1 MKEWI
6 AAYLTQFTGRFFL
19 NQLLVILAVYLV
31 GLCFV
36 VCIRRGVR
44 DIWTPLLAYPVG
56 IAVYVLA
63 GFLLLVIGL
72 PFRAWTV
79 LLLLLL
85 AAAFLCFLK
94 KPFQSLR
101 SELAVWKDGTKG
113 QPKKRCVPW
122 IPAAAVLLAAV
133 LAVSGLLS
141 VSVSNDSMYYYSL
154 YSRAIVSYGTYRREF
169 NVFLTDVGQGAA
181 LIGTFP
187 HLFGFNE
194 TFGIQQ
200 FFNMNFLCGFTYAVY
215 EQAKAAGQKKA
226 LTAALLSLLVLLS
239 AMPFLIVSKWAMA
252 NVYFME
258 YLFLCGYLA
267 FRFQPGEE
275 RCEEGLVCVQ
285 GILIAMLSTLRMEG
299 GIFVIFAVLC
309 ISTLKYRNRELALCF
324 LLPTACL
331 QLMYDIRIFLTMDI
345 DAPYTFLTE
354 KKAVVQLV
362 GMAAVLLYLT
372 LLRGRYFKKLQMHM
386 EAVIIAGLLLVN
398 AGLWVLDSTI
408 YFGNLK
414 AFSANLFNQSGW
426 GLFPAFVIAMLLL
439 LPKKGVSFGYH
450 DLLWTGYLL
459 ITLAVCWARDGIL
472 REGVGDSGNRV
483 LLQIVPLIVFALTL
497 RAVEWCGKEMKD

>member
-6 AAYLTQFTGRFFL
+6 TAYLTQFTGRFFL
-19 NQLLVILAVYLV
+19 NQLLVILAVFLV
-31 GLCFV
+31 GLFFV
-36 VCIRRGVR
+36 VCIRGGIK
-44 DIWTPLLAYPVG
+44 DLWTLLMAYPVG

-63 GFLLLVIGL
+63 GFLLLVTGL
-72 PFRAWTV
+72 PFRTWTV
-79 LLLLLL
+79 LLFLLL
-85 AAAFLCFLK
+85 AAVLLYIFK
-94 KPFQSLR
+94 KPFQSLE
-101 SELAVWKDGTKG
+101 SELTLWRLETKE
-113 QPKKRCVPW
+113 QPKRRFLPW
-122 IPAAAVLLAAV
+122 ILATVVLLASV
-133 LAVSGLLS
+133 LAVSGLLL

-154 YSRAIVSYGTYRREF
+154 YSRAIVSYGRYRREF

-187 HLFGFNE
+187 YLFGFNE

-200 FFNMNFLCGFTYAVY
+200 FFNINFLCGFTYAVY
-215 EQAKAAGQKKA
+215 EQAKTFGQKKA
-226 LTAALLSLLVLLS
+226 ITTALLSLLVLLT
-239 AMPFLIVSKWAMA
+239 AMPFLVVSKWAMA

-267 FRFQPGEE
+267 FRFRPKEE
-275 RCEEGLVCVQ
+275 RCEEGLVFVL

-299 GIFVIFAVLC
+299 GIFVIFVVLC
-309 ISTLKYRNRELALCF
+309 ISTLRYRNRDLALYF
-324 LLPTACL
+324 LLPSACL
-331 QLMYDIRIFLTMDI
+331 QLLYDIRIFIMMDI
-345 DAPYTFLTE
+345 NAPYKFLTE
-354 KKAVVQLV
+354 KKAIVQLV
-362 GMAAVLLYLT
+362 GMLAVLLYL
-372 LLRGRYFKKLQMHM
+372 LFIRGRYFKKLQTHM
-386 EAVIIAGLLLVN
+386 EIVIIAGLLLIN
-398 AGLWVLDSTI
+398 AGLCVLDFSI
-408 YFGNLK
+408 YYGNLK

-439 LPKKGVSFGYH
+439 LPKKGISFGYH

-497 RAVEWCGKEMKD
+497 RAVEWCKKEMKN